1 MIVGSIDNVDEEI
14 VKYAANVQK
23 ALVFLQSHDF
33 TKVATGKYPIEGD
46 RVFAIVQRYNT
57 RALADCKPET
67 HRKFLDVQYL
77 VKGKEYMGWCALGH
91 AIEVAEAY
99 DDDKDVAFYKE
110 LIPESNILLS
120 AGVFA
125 ILYPN
130 DVHRPGGAVEGKS
143 LPVIKVVVKIAV
155 DTL

>member
-1 MIVGSIDNVDEEI
+1 MIVGSIDNIGAEI
-14 VKYAANVQK
+14 VKYSTTVQK
-23 ALVFLQSHDF
+23 ALTFLQNHDF
-33 TKVATGKYPIEGD
+33 TKMDVGKYPIDGD
-46 RVFAIVQRYNT
+46 RVFALVQSYNT
-57 RALADCKPET
+57 RVLADCKPET
-67 HRKFLDVQYL
+67 HKNFLDIQYV
-77 VKGKEYMGWCALGH
+77 VKGNEYMGWCALGP

-99 DDDKDVAFYKE
+99 DADKDVAFYKE

-130 DVHRPGGAVEGKS
+130 DVHRPGGAAEGKS
-143 LPVIKVVVKIAV
+143 SSVIKVVVKIAL

>member
-1 MIVGSIDNVDEEI
+1 MIVGSIDNIGAEI
-14 VKYAANVQK
+14 VKYSTTAQK
-23 ALVFLQSHDF
+23 ALTFLQNHDF
-33 TKVATGKYPIEGD
+33 TKMDVGKYPIDGD
-46 RVFAIVQRYNT
+46 HVFALVQSYNT

-67 HRKFLDVQYL
+67 HKNFLDVQYV
-77 VKGKEYMGWCALGH
+77 VKGMEYMGWCALGP
-91 AIEVAEAY
+91 AIEVAEDY
-99 DDDKDVAFYKE
+99 DADKDVAFYKE

-130 DVHRPGGAVEGKS
+130 DVHRPGGNVEEKS
-143 LPVIKVVVKIAV
+143 SSVIKVVVKIAV